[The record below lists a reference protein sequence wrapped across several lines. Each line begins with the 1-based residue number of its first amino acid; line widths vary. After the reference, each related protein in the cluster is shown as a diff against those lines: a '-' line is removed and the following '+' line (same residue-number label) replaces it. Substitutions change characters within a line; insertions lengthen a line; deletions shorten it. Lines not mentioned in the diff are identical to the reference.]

1 MDSKFS
7 KESLTFDD
15 VLLVPQHSKVHPRD
29 VLLGTNLT
37 KKIKLNIPLMSAG
50 MDTVTESKMAI
61 AIAREGGIG
70 IIHKNMSI
78 EKQAGE
84 VDRVKR
90 SDHGIIYDPF
100 SLGKNATLGQA
111 KALAAKYRI
120 SGVPIVEPSGKLIG
134 IITNRDMRFETD
146 DSIKVSEIM
155 TSKNLVTAKV
165 GTSLKVAKEILQAKK
180 IEKLP
185 LVDDNFILK
194 GLITIKD
201 IEKAI
206 RYPNSSKDAK
216 GRLLCGAALGIT
228 SDMLERAKALLNAN
242 VDVLVVDTAHGH
254 SQAVLD
260 AVKRLRKAFPNAQ
273 IIGGNVATA
282 EATKDLIKAG
292 VDCVK
297 VGIGPGAICT
307 TRVVAGVGVAQ
318 ITAIYDC
325 AKAAKASGIPI
336 IADGGIKYSGD
347 IPKAIAAGAS
357 VCMMGSLFAG
367 TNESPG
373 EDIIYQGRAFKYYRG
388 MGSSAAMNA
397 GSSDRY
403 FQEGGGGDSSKKLVA
418 EGVEGRVPYRGAV
431 GDVVYQLIGGLRAAM
446 GYCGTK
452 TLKELQQKGTFVR
465 ITANGLTESH
475 PHDIMITKEEN
486 NYSAGGCK

>member
-1 MDSKFS
+1 MDNKVDNKFT
-7 KESLTFDD
+7 KEGLTFDD
-15 VLLVPQHSKVHPRD
+15 VLLIPGPSD
-29 VLLGTNLT
+29 VLPKEVKLQTHLT

-61 AIAREGGIG
+61 AMAREGGIG

-78 EKQAGE
+78 KDQASE

-90 SDHGIIYDPF
+90 SDNGVIYDPF
-100 SLGKNATLGQA
+100 SLKADNILADA

-120 SGVPIVEPSGKLIG
+120 SGVPIIKDNGKLIG

-146 DSIKVSEIM
+146 NSKKISEIM
-155 TSKNLVTAKV
+155 TKDNLITAKV
-165 GTSLKVAKEILQAKK
+165 GTSLKEAKDILQKNK

-185 LVDDNFILK
+185 LVDENFILK

-201 IEKAI
+201 IEKSI
-206 RYPNSSKDAK
+206 RFPNSAKDEK
-216 GRLLCGAALGIT
+216 GRLVCGAAIGIT
-228 SDMLERAKALLNAN
+228 NNMMERAQALLDAN

-260 AVKRLRKAFPNAQ
+260 AVKKLKEKFPNAQ
-273 IIGGNVATA
+273 IIAGNVATA
-282 EATKDLIKAG
+282 EATEALIKAG
-292 VDCVK
+292 ADCVK

-307 TRVVAGVGVAQ
+307 TRVVTGVGVPQ
-318 ITAIYDC
+318 ITAVYDC
-325 AKAAKASGIPI
+325 AKAADKYDIPI

-357 VCMMGSLFAG
+357 VCMLGSLFAG

-373 EDIIYQGRAFKYYRG
+373 EDIIYNGRAFKYYRG
-388 MGSSAAMNA
+388 MGSSAAMVA

-403 FQEGGGGDSSKKLVA
+403 FQESTKKLVA

-431 GDVVYQLIGGLRAAM
+431 ADVVYQMIGGLRSAM
-446 GYCGTK
+446 GYCGVRTIK
-452 TLKELQQKGTFVR
+452 DLKKEGKFVK
-465 ITANGLTESH
+465 ITSAGLIESH
-475 PHDIMITKEEN
+475 PHDIFITKEES
-486 NYSAGGCK
+486 NYSSK